1 MKSNQSHCI
10 PIIFTLIVSVLLY
23 LISRKK
29 LISDFQKANDIV
41 IINLKMPLNLSDPNI
56 EKIDLLPQGNL
67 KPKGYTTYNKHLEKS
82 KLTKN

>member
-1 MKSNQSHCI
+1 MKSNQSNYI
-10 PIIFTLIVSVLLY
+10 QIILDWNVRG
-23 LISRKK
+23 ISRKK
-29 LISDFQKANDIV
+29 IQKIISAFQTAYDIV
-41 IINLKMPLNLSDPNI
+41 IINLKIPLNLSDPNI

>member
-1 MKSNQSHCI
+1 M
-10 PIIFTLIVSVLLY
+10 Y

-29 LISDFQKANDIV
+29 LQKLISVFQKDNDIV

-67 KPKGYTTYNKHLEKS
+67 KPKGYKTYNKHLEKS
-82 KLTKN
+82 